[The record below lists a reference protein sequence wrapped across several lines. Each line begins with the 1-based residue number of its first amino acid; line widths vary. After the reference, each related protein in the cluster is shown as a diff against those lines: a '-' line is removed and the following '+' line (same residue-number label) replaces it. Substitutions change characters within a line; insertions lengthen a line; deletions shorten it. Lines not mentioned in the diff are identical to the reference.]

1 VRIRFLNSGTS
12 NLRSPI
18 SDLKCEPAAA
28 VLRWAVVSGFLF
40 GSMLV
45 AGGCQPAKV
54 QDPLTRTFGGNADDQ
69 QLEFWHRLADRPV
82 TSNDEAFHGLLIFT
96 DGQDPATDYA
106 GRVAALRKR
115 GMLPADFN
123 QPADQSVDRGTLAV
137 ALAKALKIR
146 GGLTMSLFGPSP
158 RYATKELEFLN
169 LYPTSSPN
177 QTFSGTEFLG
187 IMAKAEEYQNP
198 ATRGDKAVN
207 VVAAESGGPA
217 PAAVPPAATQEA
229 PYPPIPKSPEAPGA
243 PER

>member
-1 VRIRFLNSGTS
+1 MRIRSFKSEIP
-12 NLRSPI
+12 NLKPQI
-18 SDLKCEPAAA
+18 SDLKRERSPAVVHWA
-28 VLRWAVVSGFLF
+28 VLTGVLF
-40 GSMLV
+40 ASVL
-45 AGGCQPAKV
+45 ASSGCQPAKV
-54 QDPLTRTFGGNADDQ
+54 QDPLTRTYGGNADDQ

-96 DGQDPATDYA
+96 DGQDPAGDYA
-106 GRVAALRKR
+106 GRVATLRKR

-123 QPADQSVDRGTLAV
+123 QPADQSVDRGTIAV

-198 ATRGDKAVN
+198 STRGDKAVN
-207 VVAAESGGPA
+207 VVAEESGGPA
-217 PAAVPPAATQEA
+217 PAAVPPAATQQA
-229 PYPPIPKSPEAPGA
+229 PYPPIPKSPEAPGT

>member
-1 VRIRFLNSGTS
+1 MRWAG
-12 NLRSPI
+12 
-18 SDLKCEPAAA
+18 AAA
-28 VLRWAVVSGFLF
+28 VICA
-40 GSMLV
+40 LV
-45 AGGCQPAKV
+45 LPSTGCQTTKV
-54 QDPLTRTFGGNADDQ
+54 QDPLTRSYGGNADEQ

-82 TSNDEAFHGLLIFT
+82 TSYDEAFHGLLIFT
-96 DGQDPATDYA
+96 DGQDPANDYP
-106 GRVAALRKR
+106 GRVATLRQR

-146 GGLTMSLFGPSP
+146 GGITMSLFGPSP

-198 ATRGDKAVN
+198 STRGTKAVN
-207 VVAAESGGPA
+207 VVIEESGGPA
-217 PAAVPPAATQEA
+217 PTSVPPAATQQA
-229 PYPPIPKSPEAPGA
+229 PYPPIPRSPEAPGT